1 MATSAYLL
9 GYIRGRIDYYI
20 KLAQEMDNKGYT
32 DTAGCCQSI
41 INELKH
47 LENILQDGAWVPL
60 GVIDKAIKR

>member
-47 LENILQDGAWVPL
+47 LENILQDGA
-60 GVIDKAIKR
+60 